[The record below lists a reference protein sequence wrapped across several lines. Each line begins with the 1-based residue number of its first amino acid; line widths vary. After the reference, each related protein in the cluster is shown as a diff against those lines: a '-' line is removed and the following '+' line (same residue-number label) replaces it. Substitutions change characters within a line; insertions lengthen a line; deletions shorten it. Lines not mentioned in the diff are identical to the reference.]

1 MVSSL
6 AAALAQGPDPCPAK
20 TTLLPTGPP
29 DAVSSVPTGLCAL
42 LFVQTALHHLPSPMR
57 IVVGQ
62 GAFGEVFQARKR
74 GTLEIYATKVM
85 GKDKIL
91 ERNHA
96 EYMKSEKEIL
106 TKVDHPF
113 IVQLRYSFQV
123 REHSFCAHSQSSYR
137 WGGKYIAILDSLQP
151 HCRPH
156 MLGTGAKFS
165 RRLSRRN

>member
-1 MVSSL
+1 
-6 AAALAQGPDPCPAK
+6 
-20 TTLLPTGPP
+20 
-29 DAVSSVPTGLCAL
+29 
-42 LFVQTALHHLPSPMR
+42 MR

-137 WGGKYIAILDSLQP
+137 WGGGNTLQFLTPCNRIAGPICWEQGQSSAEDYQGETEAP
-151 HCRPH
+151 RV
-156 MLGTGAKFS
+156 FVE
-165 RRLSRRN
+165 

>member
-1 MVSSL
+1 
-6 AAALAQGPDPCPAK
+6 
-20 TTLLPTGPP
+20 
-29 DAVSSVPTGLCAL
+29 
-42 LFVQTALHHLPSPMR
+42 MR

-74 GTLEIYATKVM
+74 GTLEIYAMKVM
-85 GKDKIL
+85 RKDKIL
-91 ERNHA
+91 EKNHA